1 MLEKKNDFESAIS
14 IYDEQLKA
22 TPDALIV
29 INNLSSL
36 LADYRTD
43 TESLERAYQLAQ
55 RLQAIDLPQFKDTL
69 GWVAYRRGDYR
80 TALSNLEQAAEKL
93 PGLALVKY
101 HLAMTYVALKR
112 KADAKDQLTKADAL
126 LKDDD
131 LLKEKVRKALADL
144 DSGN

>member
-1 MLEKKNDFESAIS
+1 MKSKNDVEGAIAV
-14 IYDEQLKA
+14 YDEQLKA

-43 TESLERAYQLAQ
+43 AESLERAYQLAQ
-55 RLQAIDLPQFKDTL
+55 RLEAIDVPQFKDTL

-80 TALSNLEQAAEKL
+80 NALLNLEQAAEKL
-93 PGLALVKY
+93 PDLAIVKY

-112 KADAKDQLTKADAL
+112 NADAKDQFAKTDAL
-126 LKDDD
+126 LKADDP
-131 LLKEKVRKALADL
+131 LKEKIRTALAGL
-144 DSGN
+144 EASN